1 MVSRQA
7 DVVTKVLNGDS
18 LACLLNDED
27 TELTQSF
34 IEDFLWWQN
43 QYVLDT

>member
-18 LACLLNDED
+18 LACPLNDED

-34 IEDFLWWQN
+34 IEDFL
-43 QYVLDT
+43 